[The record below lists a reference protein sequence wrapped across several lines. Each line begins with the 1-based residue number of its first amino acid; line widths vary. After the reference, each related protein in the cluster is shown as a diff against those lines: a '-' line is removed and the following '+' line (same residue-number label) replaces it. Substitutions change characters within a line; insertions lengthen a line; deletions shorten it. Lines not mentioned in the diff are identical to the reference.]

1 MDSVLYNKI
10 VEGTYLSPPMSYRL
24 SLLSFLRFVLKVQ
37 FSVSASWATSL
48 KFTRTHIHTDTHTC
62 TYIHTQYIYT
72 HTHVLTHIHPYTTY
86 MYRHTKPHIHICT
99 YKRTCTH
106 TYTYIHTCIHYTH
119 IETYIHAYTHIE
131 TYIHAY
137 THIHIK
143 ASYPSLSSLCYFLR
157 LRIISC

>member
-37 FSVSASWATSL
+37 FSVSTSWATSL
-48 KFTRTHIHTDTHTC
+48 KFTCTHIHTDTC

-72 HTHVLTHIHPYTTY
+72 HALTHIHPYTTY

-99 YKRTCTH
+99 YTHTRTHTLIHTLH
-106 TYTYIHTCIHYTH
+106 TYTLIHT
-119 IETYIHAYTHIE
+119 
-131 TYIHAY
+131 
-137 THIHIK
+137 
-143 ASYPSLSSLCYFLR
+143 
-157 LRIISC
+157 